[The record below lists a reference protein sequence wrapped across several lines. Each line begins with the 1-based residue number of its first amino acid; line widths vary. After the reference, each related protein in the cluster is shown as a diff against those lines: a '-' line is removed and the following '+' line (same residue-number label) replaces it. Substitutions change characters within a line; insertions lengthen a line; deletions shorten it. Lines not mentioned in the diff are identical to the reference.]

1 MSRMDDKPQTTVTFR
16 KMVLTDVPA
25 VYRVETDAFTAPWS
39 LEAFEQE
46 MLRNE
51 YAYYVL
57 AEKEEEVVGYAGM
70 WLILDESHITNVAVL
85 GSYRGSGIGEA
96 LMREIMRRASGHGA
110 RTMTLEVRVSNE
122 PARNLYR
129 KLGFREGGIR
139 RGYYTDNGEDA
150 LVMWTELTA

>member
-1 MSRMDDKPQTTVTFR
+1 MSDKPSAPVSFR
-16 KMVLTDVPA
+16 KMVLADVPA
-25 VYRVETDAFTAPWS
+25 VYRVETDAFPAPWS

-57 AEKEEEVVGYAGM
+57 VEAGEEVIGYAGM

-85 GSYRGSGIGEA
+85 ASHRGTGIGEA
-96 LMREIMRRASGHGA
+96 LMRETMRRAIIRGA

-129 KLGFREGGIR
+129 KLGFKEGGIR

-150 LVMWTELTA
+150 LVMWTELTE